1 MVHLWIERI
10 AMTAPRTPQW
20 PLAPALRL
28 AALALLFVG
37 GAILTAGWLSFVLWF
52 IAVVLIVFA
61 AIQLA
66 KNWNARR

>member
-1 MVHLWIERI
+1 
-10 AMTAPRTPQW
+10 MTASRTPQW

-37 GAILTAGWLSFVLWF
+37 GAILTTGWLSFVLWF
-52 IAVVLIVFA
+52 IAVVLTVFA

-66 KNWNARR
+66 KNWNTRR